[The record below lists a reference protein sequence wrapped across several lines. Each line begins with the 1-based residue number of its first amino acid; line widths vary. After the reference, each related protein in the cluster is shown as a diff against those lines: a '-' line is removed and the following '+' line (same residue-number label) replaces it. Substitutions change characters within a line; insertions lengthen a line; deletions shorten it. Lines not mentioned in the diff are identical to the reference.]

1 MITQIL
7 EFLKDIFRPES
18 LHETLEAHIAA
29 GNPTS
34 EADVERLQEE
44 FFRRRESLFFDRYF

>member
-1 MITQIL
+1 MIKQIL
-7 EFLKDIFRPES
+7 EFLEDIFKSPS

-44 FFRRRESLFFDRYF
+44 FFRQRQSLFFDRYI